1 MFKKLAFCL
10 LVLGFCLSPTLQ
22 AANIVWV
29 SETVDVDADG
39 VQDDQGFV
47 DLLVA
52 EGHDVDVQLDNWK
65 TLDEA
70 KVAALNAAD
79 LVIISRSCN
88 SGNYDDGDEPTLWNS
103 VTTPMILSSTHISR
117 NSRWK
122 WFDTTSI
129 PNLTAPPLEVM
140 DVNHPVFAGVSLIAI
155 DPGDPNDPNM
165 PAGPAIYVIA
175 SDPNVGTGQTSY
187 IGSIELG
194 SGTLLAQVVA
204 DDTATAIAEWE
215 KGAEFY
221 EGSGQMGAGERLFF
235 AAGTQESGPT
245 PQGGFNL
252 SPDGEIIF
260 RNAVNYMLSMPFR
273 YAADPAPADGA
284 GDLLRDEIVLS
295 WTPGVSAATHDV
307 YLGTSMD
314 DVAAATVENP
324 LDVLVS
330 ASQEATSFD
339 PGRLELGQTY
349 YWRVDE
355 VDPEPGLRIYTGPV
369 WSFTVEPSLIPVEN
383 ITATASSA
391 YSDALSLERTID
403 GSGLDENDL
412 HSANGRDMWLSDA
425 LGGPACATYEFDNTY
440 KIDQMWVWN
449 SNTSIE
455 PVYGYGPNDVTI
467 EYSMNGVDWMVF
479 SDVQLAQ
486 APGLDGSAPQ
496 VIDLGIGAKAIR
508 LTLNNNH
515 GGDLRYG
522 LAEVRF
528 YYVPVKA
535 REPQPADGTVEVAV
549 NDTLNWR
556 SGLFTN
562 VSDVQLSSSMD
573 AVAANT
579 ALVDAIIGNSLNL
592 DPLGLNIGT
601 TYYWKVN
608 EVNDALTPS
617 FLDGDIWSFKT
628 QDYFVVDDFD
638 GYNGNIGST
647 WKDGW
652 KVNTGVRTGSTGSPA
667 VDTMVANS
675 GTQSMV
681 LSYDNSKSP
690 YIVEVERSV
699 SSRQNWTNN
708 GVQKLVLFFHGDP
721 GNSSRDKLYVKING
735 KKVTYGGS
743 LTSPWWKSWSINIAS
758 LGINIRSI
766 AEIAVGVGDTPLPA
780 GGKGK
785 VYIDDIRLYRS
796 APSVPTLVEA
806 AIALNNSGDFK
817 GQFDTL
823 LAAIMA
829 ADPAIVEE
837 LSSEGAYTVFAPTDD
852 AFAAFGIDAGNVANL
867 DAAILNDILLY
878 HVANGKL
885 MADDV
890 LAAGQIEMIAGG
902 SLAQADGMLTD
913 NVGQQ
918 AAIIAADGEAANGV
932 IHVIDTMVLPY
943 EIRDVVEM
951 MMVANST
958 GDLAGQLDELI
969 AIVQANPALLSLLTD
984 DDPFTI
990 FAPTDDAVAALQV
1003 EADDNLFLYHLTPGS
1018 LLAADVLAAS
1028 EILMLNGGVVSQADG
1043 ILTDVAGQQVAILVT
1058 DIVATNGVIHVIDT
1072 VLVPT
1077 RLPAENLLAN
1087 GGFEDG
1093 VTDPWNTYGDA
1104 TMEVVSE
1111 GAIEGTS
1118 CLHVTVNSAG
1128 ANFWDAGLQHTGH
1141 VFEAGKQYTLSAF
1154 LRAGE
1159 GTMDINF
1166 KPELAADPWSGFGDQ
1181 VFTMT
1186 DEWVEYSVTTPVLDG
1201 DVDPAAITFH
1211 IAFTAGDFY
1220 IDDVKFYEGEYVPT
1234 E

>member
-1 MFKKLAFCL
+1 MFKKLTWLTF
-10 LVLGFCLSPTLQ
+10 LVLALSMTAGLAYGQSVNINFQKLGGDEPNDYLPDFGEVFADRGNGFSYGWDADVMGAARDRDQDRAPDQRYDTLIHFSKNGD
-22 AANIVWV
+22 ATWEIELVDGEYDLFIVCGDSNHTDQTNTLNV
-29 SETVDVDADG
+29 EGTIVVDADG
-39 VQDDQGFV
+39 ESAEDYWDEYALTV
-47 DLLVA
+47 DVIDGRLTIIPA
-52 EGHDVDVQLDNWK
+52 EGSSN
-65 TLDEA
+65 A
-70 KVAALNAAD
+70 KIAFIDIMQVGPPRQATQP
-79 LVIISRSCN
+79 S
-88 SGNYDDGDEPTLWNS
+88 PTEG
-103 VTTPMILSSTHISR
+103 
-117 NSRWK
+117 
-122 WFDTTSI
+122 
-129 PNLTAPPLEVM
+129 TA
-140 DVNHPVFAGVSLIAI
+140 
-155 DPGDPNDPNM
+155 
-165 PAGPAIYVIA
+165 
-175 SDPNVGTGQTSY
+175 
-187 IGSIELG
+187 
-194 SGTLLAQVVA
+194 
-204 DDTATAIAEWE
+204 
-215 KGAEFY
+215 
-221 EGSGQMGAGERLFF
+221 
-235 AAGTQESGPT
+235 
-245 PQGGFNL
+245 
-252 SPDGEIIF
+252 
-260 RNAVNYMLSMPFR
+260 
-273 YAADPAPADGA
+273 
-284 GDLLRDEIVLS
+284 DLLRDEVALG
-295 WTPGVSAATHDV
+295 WTAGAYAELHNL
-307 YLGTSMD
+307 YLGTSLE
-314 DVAAATVENP
+314 DVAAADIDANNVAESVVAMTLDAAGYVPSGLEFGTV
-324 LDVLVS
+324 
-330 ASQEATSFD
+330 
-339 PGRLELGQTY
+339 Y

-355 VDPEPGLRIYTGPV
+355 VSTDPNIATAAGAV
-369 WSFTVEPSLIPVEN
+369 WSFTVESSLIPVEN
-383 ITATASSA
+383 IVATASSA

-425 LGGPACATYEFDNTY
+425 LGSPASATYEFDSTY

-449 SNTSIE
+449 SNTGIE

-467 EYSMNGVDWMVF
+467 EYSMDGVNWMVF
-479 SDVQLAQ
+479 SDVQLAE

-496 VIDLGIGAKAIR
+496 VVDLGIGAKAIR
-508 LTLNNNH
+508 LTLNTNH

-535 REPQPADGTVEVAV
+535 REPQPADGTVDVAV
-549 NDTLNWR
+549 NDTLSWR

-573 AVAANT
+573 AVAGNT
-579 ALVDAIIGNSLNL
+579 ALADAIVGNSLDL

-608 EVNDALTPS
+608 EVNDALTPN
-617 FLDGDIWSFKT
+617 FLDGDIWSFTT

-638 GYNGNIGST
+638 GYDGNLGGT

-652 KVNTGVRTGSTGSPA
+652 KLNTGVQTGSSGTSA
-667 VDTMVANS
+667 IDAMVANS

-681 LSYDNSKSP
+681 LTYDNSKSP
-690 YIVEVERSV
+690 YIVEVERAV

-708 GVQKLVLFFHGDP
+708 GVKKLVLFFHGDP

-743 LTSPWWKSWSINIAS
+743 LTSPWWKSWSVDVAS

-806 AIALNNSGDFK
+806 AIALNNSGEFA
-817 GQFDTL
+817 GQFDTM

-829 ADPAIVEE
+829 ADSAIVEE

-852 AFAAFGIDAGNVANL
+852 AFAAFGIDAGNVASL
-867 DAAILNDILLY
+867 DAATLNDILLY
-878 HVANGKL
+878 HVADGKL

-943 EIRDVVEM
+943 EIRNVVEM
-951 MMVANST
+951 MITANST
-958 GDLAGQLDELI
+958 GAVAGQLNELI
-969 AIVQANPALLSLLTD
+969 AIVQNNPALLGLLTND
-984 DDPFTI
+984 DAFTV
-990 FAPTDDAVAALQV
+990 FAPTDAAIAALAV

-1018 LLAADVLAAS
+1018 LLAADVLAADQ
-1028 EILMLNGGVVSQADG
+1028 LVMLNGGVVMQADG
-1043 ILTDVAGQQVAILVT
+1043 ILTDVAGQQVAIIVT
-1058 DIVATNGVIHVIDT
+1058 DIIGTNGVIHVIDT

-1077 RLPAENLLAN
+1077 ALPVENLLAN

-1093 VTDPWNTYGDA
+1093 VTDPWSVYGDT

-1111 GAIEGTS
+1111 GAVEGTS